1 MFKTCELRCHRLD
14 RTDQHKGVLSAIE
27 RMTFDAAKIR
37 ADITALQEKLA
48 ALDIQIRK
56 RASFAKLIE
65 STLHIH
71 WIDNPEVLEAT
82 WLQNED
88 WLKEHH

>member
-1 MFKTCELRCHRLD
+1 MFKTCELRCHQLD
-14 RTDQHKGVLSAIE
+14 RTDQYKGVLSAIE
-27 RMTFDAAKIR
+27 HMTFDAAKIR

-56 RASFAKLIE
+56 RASFAKLVE

-88 WLKEHH
+88 WLKGHH